1 MISPETV
8 VQCIHS
14 RLLIENLL
22 PVNIIL
28 SITFKIQ
35 LNLFNIGMIDIAV
48 DIFWL
53 QSNVID
59 CVGGFLY
66 LINIADI

>member
-1 MISPETV
+1 M
-8 VQCIHS
+8 
-14 RLLIENLL
+14 
-22 PVNIIL
+22 
-28 SITFKIQ
+28 
-35 LNLFNIGMIDIAV
+35 GMIDIAV